1 MPGHCRSIASG
12 PAVRATSGSVSKNT
26 DFVVVGAEP
35 GAAKYNKAVKL
46 GVPLL
51 DDAGLTT
58 LLEAGP
64 AAARA
69 VALAP

>member
-1 MPGHCRSIASG
+1 M
-12 PAVRATSGSVSKNT
+12 V
-26 DFVVVGAEP
+26 DVVVGAEP
-35 GAAKYNKAVKL
+35 GAAKYDKAVKL

-64 AAARA
+64 AAARTG
-69 VALAP
+69 ALAQ